1 MQNNT
6 SIIYI
11 LLRRLRT
18 PLVVLIL
25 AYSISILGMT
35 LIPGIDNQGKP
46 WRMDFFH
53 AFYFVSFMGTTIGF
67 GELPYAFTDAQ
78 RAWTLVSIYLTV
90 VSWLYTIG
98 VLLRIAQDPGFRKL
112 LDYAGFTRAV
122 RRIRDPFFLVC
133 GYGDTG
139 SLLVNTLTG
148 RGLNA
153 VVVDSDSE
161 RIETLETAG
170 LPLYVPALTAD
181 SSDPDILVRAGLKL
195 RNCIGVVAVTN
206 NDKTNLTI
214 AITGKLLTPKLR
226 VYCRAESHDIAA
238 NMLSFGTDYTL
249 NPFDSFAEKFATAIH
264 SPSMYLLYDWFTS
277 GRDAPLTEPLSPP
290 HGEWILCGYG
300 RFGKA
305 LKRYLDSEGLKTTI
319 IEADPEGTNAPDDI
333 IVGRGTEANTLEQA
347 HVGNAVGIIAGT
359 DNDANNL
366 SIIMTAKELN
376 PELFTVA
383 RQNQRQNDV
392 IFEAANIDLV
402 VQRASIIARKIS
414 ALIVTPLLADFLSLA
429 QPHDD
434 QWANILISRIS
445 GVIGN
450 SPPESWVI
458 EINKTETP
466 AIFETITRNKP
477 VTLADLGRDP
487 GDRGKMLE
495 CMPLMIKHNQNQTLL
510 PKEDTRIGIG
520 DQILFCG
527 KTTARRKMKLTS
539 FDYNVLGYVRT
550 GKDAPSGIIWKL
562 LTANKQLGLL

>member
-1 MQNNT
+1 VQTNT

-18 PLVVLIL
+18 PLVVLIC
-25 AYSISILGMT
+25 AYAISIFGMT
-35 LIPGIDNQGKP
+35 LIPGIDDQGKP

-78 RAWTLVSIYLTV
+78 RAWTLVTIYLTV

-98 VLLRIAQDPGFRKL
+98 VLLRIFQDPGFRRL
-112 LDYAGFTRAV
+112 VDYASFNRAV
-122 RRIRDPFFLVC
+122 RRIRDPFFLIC

-139 SLLVNTLTG
+139 SLLVNTLTE

-153 VVVDSDSE
+153 VVIDNNSE
-161 RIETLETAG
+161 KIDKLETAG
-170 LPLYVPALTAD
+170 LPLYVPGLTAD
-181 SSDPDILVRAGLKL
+181 SSDPDILKRAGLDH
-195 RNCIGVVAVTN
+195 RNCAGIVALTN
-206 NDKTNLTI
+206 SDKSNLTI
-214 AITGKLLTPKLR
+214 AITVKLLRPE
-226 VYCRAESHDIAA
+226 VSVFCRAESHDIAI
-238 NMLSFGTDYTL
+238 NMHSFGTDYTL
-249 NPFDSFAEKFATAIH
+249 NPFDSFADRFATAIH
-264 SPSMYLLYDWFTS
+264 SPSMHLLYDWFTS
-277 GRDAPLTEPLSPP
+277 GHDAPLTEPLSPP

-305 LKRYLDSEGLKTTI
+305 LTRYLASEDLQLTI
-319 IEADPEGTNAPDDI
+319 IEADPEGTQAPKGI

-347 HVGNAVGIIAGT
+347 RIKKAVGIIAGT

-376 PELFTVA
+376 PDLFTVA

-402 VQRASIIARKIS
+402 VQRGNIIARKIS
-414 ALIVTPLLADFLSLA
+414 ALIITPLLADFLKYSK
-429 QPHDD
+429 PHDD

-450 SPPESWVI
+450 SPPDSWTVA
-458 EINKTETP
+458 INEAEAP
-466 AIFETITRNKP
+466 AIFDALQENQQ
-477 VTLADLGRDP
+477 VTLADLIKDP
-487 GDRGKMLE
+487 GDRNMQLK
-495 CMPLMIKHNQNQTLL
+495 CMPLMIKHNRSQTLL
-510 PKEDTRIGIG
+510 PEEDTPIKIG

-527 KTTARRKMKLTS
+527 QSTACRKMRYVIEN
-539 FDYNVLGYVRT
+539 YNALNYVRT
-550 GKDAPSGIIWKL
+550 GVERPSGAIWKL
-562 LTANKQLGLL
+562 ITNK

>member
-1 MQNNT
+1 MQTNT

-11 LLRRLRT
+11 LLRRLRM
-18 PLVVLIL
+18 PLVVLIC
-25 AYSISILGMT
+25 AYAISILGMT
-35 LIPGIDNQGKP
+35 LIPGVDDHGNP

-98 VLLRIAQDPGFRKL
+98 VLLRIFQDPGFRKL
-112 LDYAGFTRAV
+112 VDYASFTRAV
-122 RRIRDPFFLVC
+122 RRIRGPFFLVC

-139 SLLVNTLTG
+139 SLLVHTLTE

-153 VVVDSDSE
+153 VVVDNDSE

-170 LPLYVPALTAD
+170 LPLYVPGLTAD
-181 SSDPDILVRAGLKL
+181 SADPDILDRAGLNL
-195 RNCIGVVAVTN
+195 RNCAGVVALTS

-214 AITGKLLTPKLR
+214 AITVKLLVPEVR
-226 VYCRAESHDIAA
+226 VFCRAESRDIAA
-238 NMLSFGTDYTL
+238 NMSSFGTDCTL
-249 NPFDSFAEKFATAIH
+249 NPFDTFADRFATAIH
-264 SPSMYLLYDWFTS
+264 SPSMHLLYDWFTS
-277 GRDAPLTEPLSPP
+277 GHDAPLTEPLSPP
-290 HGEWILCGYG
+290 HGKWILCGYG

-305 LKRYLDSEGLKTTI
+305 LKRYLASEDLELTI
-319 IEADPEGTNAPDDI
+319 IEADPKGTNAPTDI
-333 IVGRGTEANTLEQA
+333 IVGRGTEAETLELAQ
-347 HVGNAVGIIAGT
+347 VKKAVGIIAGT

-376 PELFTVA
+376 PDLFTVA

-392 IFEAANIDLV
+392 IFNAANIDLV
-402 VQRASIIARKIS
+402 VQRGNIIARKIS
-414 ALIVTPLLADFLSLA
+414 ALIITPLLADFLKYS

-450 SPPESWVI
+450 NPPDSWAI
-458 EINKTETP
+458 EINEAEAP
-466 AIFETITRNKP
+466 AVFEAIEKHQQ
-477 VTLADLGRDP
+477 VTLGDLVRDP
-487 GDRGKMLE
+487 SDRDIPLK
-495 CMPLMIKHNQNQTLL
+495 CMPLMIKHNRNQTLL
-510 PKEDTRIGIG
+510 PEEDTRINIG

-527 KTTARRKMKLTS
+527 RTTASRKMWNIIKNFNT
-539 FDYNVLGYVRT
+539 LGYVRT
-550 GKDAPSGIIWKL
+550 GIEYPSGIIWQL
-562 LTANKQLGLL
+562 LTNKK